1 MSNIRI
7 VNLIVKNIY
16 IKSNITS
23 DDFLCVFHVGH
34 DSCHDVFVVFR
45 LEDAR
50 TGLDKDILLTVW
62 PQQACL
68 NTNHSQ
74 SKSCVH
80 SDREMNMTPKNPAA
94 LSYLFQV

>member
-1 MSNIRI
+1 MH
-7 VNLIVKNIY
+7 VKIQNSKLKCENFY

-23 DDFLCVFHVGH
+23 DDCFCVLHVEH

-50 TGLDKDILLTVW
+50 TGLDKAILLTVW

-74 SKSCVH
+74 SNLV
-80 SDREMNMTPKNPAA
+80 
-94 LSYLFQV
+94 LSVIVK

>member
-1 MSNIRI
+1 MK
-7 VNLIVKNIY
+7 NLY

-23 DDFLCVFHVGH
+23 DDCFCVLHVAH

-50 TGLDKDILLTVW
+50 TGLDKAILLTVW
-62 PQQACL
+62 PQQVCL

-94 LSYLFQV
+94 LLYLFQV